1 MIKLIKNEGRGKRYI
16 QNSRPISLLN
26 VYVKL
31 ISKALAEHLEK
42 VSPEIMSPN
51 QNAYMKNRCIS
62 EEGRLISNFLEMS
75 KVLNKEGFLVTIDI
89 EKSF

>member
-1 MIKLIKNEGRGKRYI
+1 
-16 QNSRPISLLN
+16 
-26 VYVKL
+26 
-31 ISKALAEHLEK
+31 
-42 VSPEIMSPN
+42 MSPN

-75 KVLNKEGFLVTIDI
+75 EVLNKEGFSVTIDI